1 MREFGR
7 MGRNKD
13 RDRQLLMCLSERI
26 SLAGDALQNWY
37 LQISNGKTGYGL
49 ASVHTVRARG
59 KAIAGESIRDK
70 VLSFLI

>member
-1 MREFGR
+1 
-7 MGRNKD
+7 
-13 RDRQLLMCLSERI
+13 MCLSERI

-49 ASVHTVRARG
+49 TSVHTVRARG